1 MSWRYNTVD
10 GKYKLSLSTP
20 MGEQSGMLSIITSKD
35 AFTGTLEM
43 MGMQQDIKGTV
54 KGNNFEFKL
63 EARKMLMK
71 VKIVFHGTIV
81 GDQLTGEAD
90 TNFGKI
96 RVSGNRI

>member
-1 MSWRYNTVD
+1 MD

-20 MGEQSGMLSIITSKD
+20 MGEQSGTLSIITAKD
-35 AFTGTLEM
+35 SFTGTLEM
-43 MGMQQDIKGTV
+43 MGMQQDINGIV
-54 KGNNFEFKL
+54 NGNNFEFKL

-96 RVSGNRI
+96 SVSGNRI